1 MCSNWLEF
9 QLNSSNSFRL
19 PLLKRFL
26 SEQSIFFKAIE
37 EKKYKLKCRLFITFS
52 HLEKKLSLHCL
63 LVGYHF
69 YFEYGFGMHWSKTFE
84 GREEESKSISTSGM
98 DTSVPPSFL
107 LFLDV
112 THKAR
117 VCTRVDCKFLR
128 IETRV
133 TQAIFWMLFEI
144 H

>member
-1 MCSNWLEF
+1 
-9 QLNSSNSFRL
+9 
-19 PLLKRFL
+19 
-26 SEQSIFFKAIE
+26 
-37 EKKYKLKCRLFITFS
+37 
-52 HLEKKLSLHCL
+52 
-63 LVGYHF
+63 
-69 YFEYGFGMHWSKTFE
+69 
-84 GREEESKSISTSGM
+84 M